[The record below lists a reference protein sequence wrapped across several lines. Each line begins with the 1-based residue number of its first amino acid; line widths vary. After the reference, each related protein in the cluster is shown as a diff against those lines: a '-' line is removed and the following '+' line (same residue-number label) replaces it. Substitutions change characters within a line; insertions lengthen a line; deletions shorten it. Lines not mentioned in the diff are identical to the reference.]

1 MATEKKKKKDKA
13 EKEGTEE
20 AGESSKVQIL

>member
-1 MATEKKKKKDKA
+1 MAKEKKKKKDKA

-20 AGESSKVQIL
+20 AGESSKVKIF